1 MKMAPPVMLAQ
12 LIQALYNVVDSFF
25 VGRYSESGLTALSII
40 YPIQLLMIALAV
52 GTGVGI
58 NTEMAYNLGIGKKK
72 RSDDTAGIGTPLAL
86 VMWVLFAGVCFFLMP
101 AYARMNT
108 SSEEVI
114 AMVVSY
120 GRIVCVLSIGLFL
133 ESVWTKVHQAEGN
146 MRVPMIAQIVG
157 AVVNIVL
164 DPFLIFGLCGL
175 PKMGIAGAA
184 TATVVGQIAAAVIVM
199 KGGCRKIPKVVVFPH
214 QIKRIYKLG
223 IPNILMQ
230 SAYTFY
236 IFGLNLLLA
245 TFSDQAVTVLGLYYK
260 WQAFFFIPLGA
271 MQTCIVPVVSY
282 NFAAGKYERCKKTL
296 KVAIGFGVALMM
308 IGVVL
313 FETIPGQM
321 LHVFS
326 HDPGSYPDR
335 SRGFPVYRNQLCAIG
350 KFTDIPGIFPGTGA
364 CGDKLNPD
372 DYPDRIFIYS
382 TGLSVFEIRT
392 ELVLADIS
400 GDGFHHDI
408 GRIPVLPEVQQ
419 KHAISCCGS
428 VMKWQKNGYGLLV
441 LWNKG

>member
-1 MKMAPPVMLAQ
+1 MAPPVMLAQ

-58 NTEMAYNLGIGKKK
+58 NTEMAYNLGIGRKR
-72 RSDDTAGIGTPLAL
+72 RSDETAGIGTPLAL
-86 VMWVLFAGVCFFLMP
+86 LMWVSFAVVCFFLMP

-114 AMVVSY
+114 TMVVLY
-120 GRIVCVLSIGLFL
+120 GRIVCVVSIGLFL

-146 MRVPMIAQIVG
+146 MRTPMIAQIIG
-157 AVVNIVL
+157 AIVNIVL
-164 DPFLIFGLCGL
+164 DPLLIFGLCGL
-175 PKMGIAGAA
+175 PKMGIGGAA
-184 TATVVGQIAAAVIVM
+184 TATVVGQIAAALIVM
-199 KGGCRKIPKVVVFPH
+199 KCGFRKIPALVVFPH

-230 SAYTFY
+230 AAYTFY
-236 IFGLNLLLA
+236 IFGLNLILA

-282 NFAAGKYERCKKTL
+282 NYAAGKYERCKKTL
-296 KVAIGFGVALMM
+296 KVAIVFGIALMM

-313 FETIPGQM
+313 FETIPGPM

-326 HDPGSYPDR
+326 HDPKVISIGEVAFRFIGISFIPLV
-335 SRGFPVYRNQLCAIG
+335 SSLTFPVFFQALGHAVKSSIL
-350 KFTDIPGIFPGTGA
+350 TI
-364 CGDKLNPD
+364 
-372 DYPDRIFIYS
+372 
-382 TGLSVFEIRT
+382 IRT
-392 ELVLADIS
+392 VFLFIPLAYLFS
-400 GDGFHHDI
+400 RFGLNYFWLTF
-408 GRIPVLPEVQQ
+408 PVTDSITTL
-419 KHAISCCGS
+419 A
-428 VMKWQKNGYGLLV
+428 GYLFYRQFV
-441 LWNKG
+441 KKTMPKTVTE